1 MGECRTV
8 VLFCPGKPKP
18 MRIFHLVPNLN
29 YGGLQK
35 VVQLLAMCQ
44 IRAGHSVTIGC
55 WTYRCNH
62 PEAEAE
68 LETAG
73 VRVVYLRRGADG
85 EMSHGKLASIQ
96 KLMSYLGKG
105 RGDILHIHN
114 PFGYYIYGA
123 LAGVASG
130 TKTIDTIHATAMFER
145 PSFGWKGNAL
155 TWVSA
160 QATEGVISVCDEM
173 DVYLRDRFRL
183 RSTKRFVV
191 ENGIDLTDFL
201 AVPDRVRG
209 DELIF
214 GTAGRMAPEKNYD
227 VLIEAFALARKKYS
241 NIRLRILGGGGLEE
255 ELKEQVRK
263 LGMEQAI
270 EFCGFGNDVP
280 GFLSTLDFYILPSKF
295 EAHPL
300 SLIEAIA
307 SGLPVVATTVG
318 GVPTMVKKTNC
329 GWLVEPNDPVA
340 LLAGIELAIA
350 SPDRTE
356 ITARARQLTEE
367 LYSAERMAS
376 DYEAVYRRLLH

>member
-1 MGECRTV
+1 M
-8 VLFCPGKPKP
+8 LFCRGKTKL

-44 IRAGHSVTIGC
+44 IRSGHMVTIGC
-55 WTYRCNH
+55 WTHRCNH

-68 LETAG
+68 LEAAG

-85 EMSHGKLASIQ
+85 EMSHGKLDSVK
-96 KLMSYLGKG
+96 KLMSHLGTG
-105 RGDILHIHN
+105 REDILHIHN

-123 LAGVASG
+123 IAGVASG
-130 TKTIDTIHATAMFER
+130 TKTINTIHATAMFQH
-145 PSFGWKGNAL
+145 PKFGRKGNVL

-160 QATEGVISVCDEM
+160 QLTEGVISVCDEM

-183 RSTKRFVV
+183 SPTKYFVV
-191 ENGIDLTDFL
+191 ENGIDLKEFL
-201 AVPDRVRG
+201 AVPDRVRR
-209 DELIF
+209 DDLVF
-214 GTAGRMAPEKNYD
+214 GSAGRMAPEKNYG
-227 VLIEAFALARKKYS
+227 VLIEAFALARRKHS
-241 NIRLRILGGGGLEE
+241 NIRLRILGSGGLEE
-255 ELKEQVRK
+255 QLTEQVRS
-263 LGMEQAI
+263 LGMEHAI
-270 EFCGFGNDVP
+270 ELCGFGNDVP
-280 GFLSTLDFYILPSKF
+280 GFLGSLDFYILSSRT

-307 SGLPVVATTVG
+307 SGLPVIATTVG

-340 LLAGIELAIA
+340 LLAGIELAIVA
-350 SPDRTE
+350 PDRTE
-356 ITARARQLTEE
+356 ITARARELATE
-367 LYSAERMAS
+367 LYSAERMAA